1 MTNDKQIITKQQ
13 VEVILDS
20 MVKANL
26 LKILWSKELNSFVWM
41 IDIK

>member
-1 MTNDKQIITKQQ
+1 MEKKVITKQE

-26 LKILWSKELNSFVWM
+26 LKILWHDKLNCFVWM